1 MDQNYQHLANSV
13 GAGNKE
19 EQRIEDFAEIKT
31 RAKNGKEIH
40 TFVTGLRNNNIPD
53 QDIPKVLLGMDIPQE
68 DINDYFSGNNTPEPN
83 RVVNQTQPAPAPQ
96 VQQERAAT
104 PTPAPAPQA
113 PQAEQQA
120 YNKAQQVAQ
129 QRTDHAKQ
137 GEEKGS
143 IFKVPTAIV
152 DLPSGGHF
160 YNGKSSVEVK
170 YLTASED
177 DILFSPELIRQNKAI
192 DALLDAVVQDRDL
205 RPSQM
210 LTGDRNFLIMFVRRT
225 GFGDE
230 YDTGGMMCKSCGHI
244 HSPTVDLSLLE
255 MKPLN
260 YLPDDEGWYAVQ
272 MPTTKV
278 NIRFRLLTGDD
289 ENYLQ
294 QKIQSSSRKVGNF
307 RVPAILTEKYLL
319 QIMEVDGQKDK
330 IYIKSFIDAMPMLDS
345 NFLREYVAMIEPG
358 IDLKYHF
365 ICPSCGFDDEKDIP
379 IGPKLFYPNS
389 DM

>member
-1 MDQNYQHLANSV
+1 MDQNYQHLTNST
-13 GAGNKE
+13 GAGDKKE
-19 EQRIEDFAEIKT
+19 QKIEDFAEIKN
-31 RAKNGKEIH
+31 RSKSGKEIH
-40 TFVTGLRNNNIPD
+40 TFVTGLRNNNVPD
-53 QDIPKVLLGMDIPQE
+53 KDIPKVLLGMEVSQE
-68 DINDYFSGNNTPEPN
+68 DINDYFNGNDTPEPN
-83 RVVNQTQPAPAPQ
+83 RVINQLESAPAPQ
-96 VQQERAAT
+96 VQQEKVM
-104 PTPAPAPQA
+104 PKAPEPSVDN
-113 PQAEQQA
+113 QA

-129 QRTDHAKQ
+129 QRTSHAIK

-143 IFKVPTAIV
+143 IFKVPTAVV

-160 YNGKSSVEVK
+160 YGGKSSVEVK

-192 DALLDAVVQDRDL
+192 DALLDAVVQGRDL
-205 RPSQM
+205 RPTQM

-230 YDTGGMMCKSCGHI
+230 YDTGEMMCKSCGHV
-244 HSPTVDLSLLE
+244 HSPVVDLSLLE
-255 MKPLN
+255 MKPLD
-260 YLPDDEGWYAVQ
+260 YLPDAEGWYSVK

-278 NIRFRLLTGDD
+278 DLRFRLLTGED

-294 QKIQSSSRKVGNF
+294 QKIKSSSRKIGNF

-345 NFLREYVAMIEPG
+345 NFLREYVAMVEPG
-358 IDLKYHF
+358 IDLNYHF

-389 DM
+389 DI

>member
-1 MDQNYQHLANSV
+1 MDHNLRDLNIPANTA
-13 GAGNKE
+13 GAGKKE
-19 EQRIEDFAEIKT
+19 DQRIEDFAEVKT
-31 RAKNGKEIH
+31 RNKSGKEVH
-40 TFVTGLRNNNIPD
+40 TFVTGLRNNNVPE
-53 QDIPKVLLGMDIPQE
+53 QDIPAALLGMGISQNA
-68 DINDYFSGNNTPEPN
+68 INEYFQNDSTPASNT
-83 RVVNQTQPAPAPQ
+83 VINQTQQPPQ
-96 VQQERAAT
+96 PRVEK
-104 PTPAPAPQA
+104 PQA
-113 PQAEQQA
+113 QPPQPRPEPQQQA
-120 YNKAQQVAQ
+120 YSKAQEVAQ
-129 QRTDHAKQ
+129 KRKDSQKQ
-137 GEEKGS
+137 ESQNEVGS
-143 IFKVPTAIV
+143 IFKVPTAVV

-192 DALLDAVVQDRDL
+192 DALLDAVIQDRDL

-230 YDTGGMMCKSCGHI
+230 YETGGMMCKNCGHI
-244 HSPTVDLSLLE
+244 HSPTVDLSQLK
-255 MKPLN
+255 MKELN
-260 YLPDDEGWYAVQ
+260 YLPDDDGWYAVQ

-278 NIRFRLLTGDD
+278 NIRFRLLTGED

-294 QKIQSSSRKVGNF
+294 QKIQSSGRKIGNF

-358 IDLKYHF
+358 IDLSYHF
-365 ICPSCGFDDEKDIP
+365 VCPSCGFDDEKDIP
-379 IGPKLFYPNS
+379 IGPKLFYPNA